1 MATRAEV
8 TQAAQAL
15 NRISRAADADLAGL
29 LAEVDPSDRRA
40 AGRLLDAAYPAIL
53 AEYGS
58 ASAALGADLAEL
70 WAEDLRARPQLAIAR
85 PINAAQASGAAAWA
99 LNQPDW
105 RANLTL
111 MTDRLVKQPYRDTI
125 QDTATRSRLAWAR
138 VPTGATTCAFCMLVA
153 SRGAVYGSARSAGND
168 RKYHGDCDCQVV
180 MVRDEADYPE
190 GYDPQAYYDVYSA
203 GWSVAKDNG
212 STATKNVLAGMRKAA
227 DLS

>member
-40 AGRLLDAAYPAIL
+40 AGRLLNAAYPAVL
-53 AEYGS
+53 ADYGS

-85 PINAAQASGAAAWA
+85 PLNAAQASGAAAWA
-99 LNQPDW
+99 LSQPDW

-190 GYDPQAYYDVYSA
+190 GYDPRSFMDVYLA
-203 GWSVAKDNG
+203 GRDLAQEAG
-212 STATKNVLAGMRKAA
+212 AASTASILAGMRKAA